1 MSLPARIRS
10 WWKALAHRERTESEL
25 EAELS
30 FHMEASAEDLMRGGM
45 TRDAAMRQLRL
56 ELGSAAAHK
65 ERWRLAVGLRSWD
78 DFRADLRYSA
88 RQLRRSPA
96 FTLTVLL
103 VLALG
108 IGANAA
114 MFSIVDATL
123 LRWLPYSRPNE
134 LVTISAEDSKGRPT
148 WASFADVEVWQQR
161 SQTLASL
168 GYYYPGSAY
177 LKSPAGEQLVDSTQ
191 VSANLFTV
199 LGVQPA
205 MGRGFT
211 ADEQVPGKGS
221 VVVLSHAVWR
231 NMFQSDPAIVG
242 KQVTLRGLPQTVV
255 GVMPPSFVFPAEG
268 KEPQIWVPIEITEKH
283 HVRDFSTG
291 PPDVIARIRK
301 ELGTAAATAELTT
314 IQQALAPLYTIGKG
328 EFAPSRVKLTGYR
341 ESLTKDARPA
351 LIALLAAVAVIWL
364 IACANVANLMLARG
378 MARQREIAVRGALG
392 ASQWRIVRQLF
403 TESLL
408 LSAIGTLAGIAL
420 AQIALLV
427 FNKTL
432 SAKLDLP
439 EHLAPNLP
447 VLGALLGLTV
457 LSAMLFGLLPAWL
470 AARTPLEHSL
480 RQGTSQAGASRNRHR
495 LQKVMMV
502 AEIGLSLV
510 LLISCGL
517 LLRTVFAL
525 RHVPLGFRT
534 EHVLIVQPKFPK
546 YKYRGQDISRAVYK
560 PLLERV
566 QQMNGVM
573 AASLTTIV
581 PLHKGFDSQLVLY
594 DDHDGK
600 SSVPPTRVEAK
611 MRATGPELQDVLG
624 FTMYQGRF
632 CSLQDT
638 ADSPPVAVVNR
649 AFANQYSS
657 NGSIINKLKVTLGG
671 KDRQATIV
679 GVMDDFH
686 QSAIQSPS
694 LPEVDFCANQ
704 LRQSDGFYQVMVGVH
719 IDLAIRTTRDPE
731 TFIPD
736 LRRAMVEMNPD
747 LKDSSFTTMSQVV
760 EDAMGSQLLAAHLL
774 ELFAGSALLV
784 ALAGLYG
791 LLTYLVTQ
799 RTQEL
804 GVRLALGAQR
814 TDIVHMLLKQAFW
827 LLAAGAA
834 LGVGLAY
841 LSSRVLATF
850 LYGVKPGDLWTLSA
864 VTILLLACGLAA
876 AYVPSRRASRLD
888 PLQALRE
895 S

>member
-1 MSLPARIRS
+1 MSLTSRVRS
-10 WWKALAHRERTESEL
+10 WWKALAHREQTDGDL

-30 FHMEASAEDLMRGGM
+30 FHMEASAADLMRQGM
-45 TRDAAMRQLRL
+45 TREEAMRYLRL
-56 ELGSAAAHK
+56 ELGSAVAHK
-65 ERWRLAVGLRSWD
+65 EKWRSAVGLRAWD
-78 DFRADLRYSA
+78 DLRADFRYAA

-123 LRWLPYSRPNE
+123 LCWLPYSRPSE
-134 LVTISAEDSKGRPT
+134 LVTISAKDSKARPT
-148 WASFADVEVWQQR
+148 WAAFADVEVWQQR
-161 SQTLASL
+161 SQTLVSL
-168 GYYYPGSAY
+168 GYYYPGSGY
-177 LKSPAGEQLVDSTQ
+177 LKSPAGEQLVDSTS
-191 VSANLFTV
+191 VSANLFSV

-211 ADEQVPGKGS
+211 ADEQVPGRGN
-221 VVVLSHAVWR
+221 VVLLSHAVWR
-231 NMFQSDPAIVG
+231 TMFQSDPDIVG
-242 KQVTLRGLPQTVV
+242 KQVTLRGLSQTVI
-255 GVMPPSFVFPAEG
+255 GVMPPRFIFPADS
-268 KEPQIWVPIEITEKH
+268 KEPQIWQPVEITEKH
-283 HVRDFSTG
+283 HLRDFSTG
-291 PPDVIARIRK
+291 PPEVIARVGNER
-301 ELGTAAATAELTT
+301 AAAVAAELTT
-314 IQQALAPLYTIGKG
+314 IQQGLAPLYTIGSG
-328 EFAPSRVKLTGYR
+328 EFAPSRIELTGYR
-341 ESLTKDARPA
+341 ESLTKNARPA
-351 LIALLAAVAVIWL
+351 LLALLGAVAVIWL

-392 ASQWRIVRQLF
+392 ASRWRIVRQLF
-403 TESLL
+403 TESLV
-408 LSAIGTLAGIAL
+408 LSAIGASAGLAL

-447 VLGALLGLTV
+447 VVSALLGLTV
-457 LSAMLFGLLPAWL
+457 LSALLFGLLPAWL
-470 AARTPLEHSL
+470 AARTPLEQSL
-480 RQGTSQAGASRNRHR
+480 RQGTSQAGAGRNRHR

-546 YKYRGQDISRAVYK
+546 YKYGGQDINRAVYK
-560 PLLERV
+560 PLIERV
-566 QQMNGVM
+566 QQMNGVIS
-573 AASLTTIV
+573 ASLTTV
-581 PLHKGFDSQLVLY
+581 APLHKGFDSQLVVY
-594 DDHDGK
+594 VGRDEKAKTPG
-600 SSVPPTRVEAK
+600 TRIEAK
-611 MRATGPELQDVLG
+611 MRASGPELQDVLG
-624 FTMYQGRF
+624 FKMYQGRF
-632 CSLQDT
+632 CSPQDT

-649 AFANQYSS
+649 AFANLYSAD
-657 NGSIINKLKVTLGG
+657 GSIIDKLKLSLGG

-694 LPEVDFCANQ
+694 LPEIDFCANQ
-704 LRQSDGFYQVMVGVH
+704 FRQSDGFYQPVLGAH
-719 IDLAIRTTRDPE
+719 IELAIRTSRDPE

-747 LKDSSFTTMSQVV
+747 LKDSSFTTMTQVV

-814 TDIVHMLLKQAFW
+814 ADIVRMLLQQALW
-827 LLAAGAA
+827 LLAAGAV

-841 LSSRVLATF
+841 LSGRLLATF
-850 LYGVKPGDLWTLSA
+850 LYGVKTGDLWTLSA
-864 VTILLLACGLAA
+864 VTILLLLSGLAA